1 MKSAGE
7 HGVNADKKRG
17 ISSKKRKNRRK
28 KKERKKNKKKVV
40 PGHRFGKIVVH
51 ALARSLLAAR
61 ARAHARSHG
70 NSEISRSAFLLPS
83 RSVFL
88 LRLFHIPSRSHLIH
102 PPTRCNDGEREER
115 DRRREKGRDS
125 VRHRADGTHRRNVL
139 LGRERAKEKERREEA
154 VRDQGETEIVDV
166 HKVPLRS
173 DRLVRIPF

>member
-1 MKSAGE
+1 MKSRRT

-40 PGHRFGKIVVH
+40 AGHWFGKIVVH
-51 ALARSLLAAR
+51 ALARSLLAARAR

-115 DRRREKGRDS
+115 EREGERE
-125 VRHRADGTHRRNVL
+125 RERQCAHRADGTHRRNVL
-139 LGRERAKEKERREEA
+139 LGRERKRKSEERR
-154 VRDQGETEIVDV
+154 R
-166 HKVPLRS
+166 
-173 DRLVRIPF
+173 